1 MIASL
6 RILSLVTFLVL
17 VVGVTYVKLQTWA
30 EVRVEPSALDQ
41 TQMSILIDVSGGI
54 VTGMIW
60 ALIPLAAARALELLE
75 RTNTNTSTLI
85 NALRRRQQQRSSAED
100 LAPHAPR
107 PQYVWQDRGKLSER
121 EVKNYYYD
129 KNGQRQYRKG
139 RSVEMKP
146 GRTIESK

>member
-1 MIASL
+1 
-6 RILSLVTFLVL
+6 
-17 VVGVTYVKLQTWA
+17 LQAWS

-41 TQMSILIDVSGGI
+41 TQMAILIDVSSTI
-54 VTGMIW
+54 ITGMIW
-60 ALIPLAAARALELLE
+60 AMIPLAAARALDMLAQMDM
-75 RTNTNTSTLI
+75 NTSVLL
-85 NALRRRQQQRSSAED
+85 NALRRRQQQRTNAED

-107 PQYVWQDRGKLSER
+107 PQYVWQDRGRLSER